1 MKVFE
6 LFAELSLKDQQF
18 NKGIEQAERKSKGLA
33 RTLAGTVGK
42 TGKIVGGAML
52 GAFTAIGAGAMKL
65 GKSFVD
71 MGKNYNMSMENYMAN
86 FSTLLGGMDKAQ
98 QKMQFISKYAAET
111 PFEMGDIAE
120 AQKTLLAFNVE
131 SEQSEKIL
139 KMLGDVS
146 LGDRQKFNSLALVFG
161 QMSSTGRLMGQ
172 DLLQFINAGFNPLI
186 ELSKESGRSV
196 ADLKEDMAK
205 GLISVED
212 VTHAFELAT
221 QEGGQ
226 FFEGLKKGSQTSAGQ
241 LSTLKDNVAALAGKV
256 TSGFLTGAK
265 SNLIPKAMEWI
276 DKLSKAFEKSGI
288 KGFAQGIGN
297 IVKEIGTTIK
307 RNTSKIGEVV
317 RFVTPIIVGVASDII
332 ETVVDVIPDM
342 LPALIEG
349 FVTLFSNLALK
360 LPELL
365 QKTLKGVAMG
375 IFNVVKTGL
384 RRMSGI
390 TAETD
395 AEIAKLRGEYE
406 SLQDSFKE
414 ADKAYKNSIYNIVS
428 QHSLVNSLLDR
439 IMELQNKS
447 KLDDSE
453 KAEMQSLITELKG
466 IDGLD
471 IKFEIDA
478 ETGKIKGLTGSL
490 EDLKTKTDEAIKAVE
505 YLRKVANKKRTP
517 EEQKQAED
525 YIKFLNSIG
534 EEIKL
539 NSDGTFSVVDGN
551 LTKLDK
557 KLSGNKKKV
566 EGYINTIA
574 SLQDKINNGTATE
587 EERNLYD
594 DAIKGLQELQDQY
607 KITGDASN
615 EVIQNDIDLLKK
627 RNDEILN
634 GALLK
639 AGEDRTQE
647 IGKQIFEIR
656 EAKHTGERD
665 LGYLKYNKEEATG
678 VGNKLEGLLKK
689 YIDNSNNKEELKA
702 LAPAIAEWRSSL
714 DSFSFLTEE
723 QREKLK
729 NTDDDY
735 AFLSDLQTFADDY
748 KKNSDEKIKVQEELI
763 QNYDTQ
769 LQAKQEELAGVMDT
783 QRQLADEMANTGTK
797 AKDMGTKM
805 SSANTAVDIFS
816 NKLKNFKMPTYSSGG
831 VKPAFRAS
839 GGIFNE
845 PSFFPTANSVVGE
858 AGPEAVIPLRDFY
871 NRIDR
876 GMLKAKQQ
884 PNITINQ
891 YFTTQASSPRE
902 IARQT
907 KLSLDRLQFGGNV

>member
-1 MKVFE
+1 M
-6 LFAELSLKDQQF
+6 
-18 NKGIEQAERKSKGLA
+18 
-33 RTLAGTVGK
+33 
-42 TGKIVGGAML
+42 
-52 GAFTAIGAGAMKL
+52 
-65 GKSFVD
+65 
-71 MGKNYNMSMENYMAN
+71 
-86 FSTLLGGMDKAQ
+86 
-98 QKMQFISKYAAET
+98 
-111 PFEMGDIAE
+111 
-120 AQKTLLAFNVE
+120 
-131 SEQSEKIL
+131 
-139 KMLGDVS
+139 
-146 LGDRQKFNSLALVFG
+146 
-161 QMSSTGRLMGQ
+161 
-172 DLLQFINAGFNPLI
+172 
-186 ELSKESGRSV
+186 SKESGRSV

-276 DKLSKAFEKSGI
+276 DNLSKAFEKSGI

-297 IVKEIGTTIK
+297 IVKEIGATIK

-332 ETVVDVIPDM
+332 ETVVDIIPDM

-365 QKTLKGVAMG
+365 KKTFEGVAMG

-395 AEIAKLRGEYE
+395 AEIARLRGEYE
-406 SLQDSFKE
+406 NLKDSFE
-414 ADKAYKNSIYNIVS
+414 ESDKAYKNSIYNIVS

-439 IMELQNKS
+439 MMELQNKS

-471 IKFEIDA
+471 INFEIDA
-478 ETGKIKGLTGSL
+478 ETGKLKGLTGGL
-490 EDLKTKTDEAIKAVE
+490 EEVKDKADKAVEAVE

-517 EEQKQAED
+517 EEQAQAED

-534 EEIKL
+534 EEVKL
-539 NSDGTFSVVDGN
+539 NSDGTYSVVGGN
-551 LTKLDK
+551 LTKL
-557 KLSGNKKKV
+557 GKKV
-566 EGYINTIA
+566 SENKTKIEEYINTIA

-607 KITGDASN
+607 KITGDASS

-627 RNDEILN
+627 RNDEILK

-678 VGNKLEGLLKK
+678 VQKQALSAIELLNNIGYKKQVGQDTSDDREKL
-689 YIDNSNNKEELKA
+689 NSSISELK
-702 LAPAIAEWRSSL
+702 SSI
-714 DSFSFLTEE
+714 DSLSFLTDE
-723 QREKLK
+723 QKTQLK
-729 NTDDDY
+729 DANKDDD
-735 AFLSDLQTFADDY
+735 FVSLLEQFANDY
-748 KKNSDEKIKVQEELI
+748 KNNSDEKIKVQEELI

-805 SSANTAVDIFS
+805 STANTAVDIFS

-839 GGIFNE
+839 GGIFSE

-876 GMLKAKQQ
+876 GMLQAKQQ